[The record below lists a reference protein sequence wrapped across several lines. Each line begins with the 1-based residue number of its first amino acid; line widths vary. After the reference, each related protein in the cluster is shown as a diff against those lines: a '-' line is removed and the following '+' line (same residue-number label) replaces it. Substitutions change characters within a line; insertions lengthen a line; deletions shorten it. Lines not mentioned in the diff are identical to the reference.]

1 MSVQR
6 FPLEEWDFEDFGL
19 ARFPYALREPPAI
32 FLIWTL
38 AEARQ
43 TSENTE
49 RTRDA
54 RGARAREDRAT
65 PFRGPYTI
73 AGHEE

>member
-1 MSVQR
+1 MGFR
-6 FPLEEWDFEDFGL
+6 GFWFGQVPIG
-19 ARFPYALREPPAI
+19 AAGASRY
-32 FLIWTL
+32 FLNLDTRGG
-38 AEARQ
+38 E
-43 TSENTE
+43 TNDPGTEE

-73 AGHEE
+73 AEYEERE